1 MPSAFPAAEPG
12 RGALSPAV
20 AALPAN
26 TTTLD
31 AAAIGKLPVF
41 SYGDLFRPLTGFDVS
56 NYGQGGVGYGISLRG
71 FTDGEHGRDVAY
83 FIDGAPVNEVSS
95 IHTPNYADLNP
106 IIPETVEKVE
116 VIRGPFSV
124 EYGDS
129 NLGGTVLVTTK
140 RAEPA
145 AGISLSGGTFD
156 TLRGVGTYSRTDTDI
171 LPFMAF
177 EGFGTRDYRQNG
189 DVRRLNAF
197 NKVSIPLEGGAVLS
211 VRGQVYDNVFNAP
224 GYASRDLIEAGL
236 RSERAPTNVTD
247 GGSRKLQNVVANYLA
262 GTPDDELS
270 ATLHAGH
277 GESRRYADY
286 GGGQRG
292 QEEDRSTFGGRIRKI
307 WTTSVAGLP
316 TQVLLGGNWRT
327 DLIDIDAGPSVDRML
342 TGYTTRLGVTEHNLA
357 GFGQVQVKPVEWLKL
372 TGGARFDQFF
382 YDVSNTLNP
391 AVSPRVSPHAT
402 SPKAGIAVTPVRWL
416 EVYANYGQGFRSPNA
431 ANELLDNPALN
442 PLKLESREIGAQLRF
457 ERVSF
462 LVDAYTT
469 DIDNEAFQ
477 AAPGLP
483 VQNLG
488 KSRREG
494 MDFEAKVHAFRS
506 EERRVS
512 LFANYG
518 FVDARLLASPP
529 SRYVPN
535 VPDSVANV
543 GAEFDVATL
552 PGQRLSGTAYV
563 SFIGRKPLAEDASIR
578 TRPFQRVT
586 ARLAYA
592 WENGLS
598 AFGQATWYPGNR
610 LSEAA
615 FNFGPNVGASSAD
628 VFVSPMPKL
637 TMLAGLRY
645 GFVTGGR

>member
-1 MPSAFPAAEPG
+1 MPSASPAAEPG

-20 AALPAN
+20 TALPAN

-247 GGSRKLQNVVANYLA
+247 GGSKKLQNVVANYLT

-277 GESRRYADY
+277 SESRRYADY

-391 AVSPRVSPHAT
+391 TVSPRVSPHAT

-578 TRPFQRVT
+578 TRPFRRVT